1 MQHPAPTDGSF
12 VVGVDDGGGRPVV
25 RVRGEIDVATAP
37 QFAECVELA
46 LTKGTPLVIDLA
58 ETTFMDSTG
67 LSTLIR
73 AHHASGRVKEAIV
86 LRSPCAAVRRTL
98 DVSGVAEVFTIE
110 P

>member
-1 MQHPAPTDGSF
+1 MPHPGPTDGSF
-12 VVGVDDGGGRPVV
+12 VVKVDDEGGRPVV
-25 RVRGEIDVATAP
+25 RVRGELDVATSP
-37 QFAECVELA
+37 QFAACVDTA
-46 LTKGTPLVIDLA
+46 LSIGAPLTIDLA
-58 ETTFMDSTG
+58 EATFMDSTG

-98 DVSGVAEVFTIE
+98 EVSGVADVFTIE